1 MVIHYQVLFISL
13 NQYQHFIYQILF
25 FLLEQGKDKHF
36 FIFYIFFFFR
46 DFKVIMINLND
57 DTNKMKY
64 FDGHQAPIL
73 ALNVYEEKRWI
84 VRNYYF

>member
-1 MVIHYQVLFISL
+1 MKINRFSMRL
-13 NQYQHFIYQILF
+13 
-25 FLLEQGKDKHF
+25 
-36 FIFYIFFFFR
+36 FFFR
-46 DFKVIMINLND
+46 DFKVAMINLND

-84 VRNYYF
+84 VRNEILLNEYFIFLSGNIVL